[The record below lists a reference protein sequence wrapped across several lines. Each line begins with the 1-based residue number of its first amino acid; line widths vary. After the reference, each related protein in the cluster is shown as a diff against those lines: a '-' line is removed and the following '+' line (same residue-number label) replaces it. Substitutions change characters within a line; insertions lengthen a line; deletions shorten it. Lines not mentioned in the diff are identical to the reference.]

1 MVDHPS
7 SDPSTSGIDYL
18 TLHGTCAVNYCIHFI
33 CGLSCVYITRNSA
46 MGGSITTFLHARP
59 SNEVFLHPTGKDI
72 YSKFVLEEN
81 ATSSFAQF
89 VKNGHWLS
97 ILTHHD
103 HHASKIAC
111 VSNSPNITPRNNDS
125 RWLFHHFNVPDSLK
139 ASVDDFLKQSNLNET
154 IVSGSS
160 SKKSWEHT
168 SSMRS
173 GFHESYKFNP
183 EMAVFSVH
191 EMSAIMCSILFPL
204 YLQSGEYLHWS
215 DTRNN
220 SPSKNSTTGGG
231 FSGVQSSSKDT
242 THTHNL
248 QDLSGEVP
256 DEVVGTVDMEHM
268 KHMLLS
274 TAAFLD
280 ESDIASLFSQG
291 RSYQDAENAID
302 QAALGVC
309 ILSGAAELGESLVLY
324 ANAAFEK
331 TSGHYYSQLSG
342 KSLSVL
348 LGESSEAAPQQHLN
362 SAFHEKRAAKVVL
375 TTYRRNKT
383 KFLSALALKPAFD
396 DQGRLA
402 YWIVLVFDLSRR
414 PASLAEL
421 KHVEDLLALI
431 PNLLNYTTNH

>member
-1 MVDHPS
+1 
-7 SDPSTSGIDYL
+7 
-18 TLHGTCAVNYCIHFI
+18 
-33 CGLSCVYITRNSA
+33 

-59 SNEVFLHPTGKDI
+59 SNDVFLHPTGKDL

-103 HHASKIAC
+103 HHASKIASI
-111 VSNSPNITPRNNDS
+111 SNSPNITPRNNDV
-125 RWLFHHFNVPDSLK
+125 RWLYHHFSVPDSLK
-139 ASVDDFLKQSNLNET
+139 ASVDDFIKQSTLNET
-154 IVSGSS
+154 IVGGSSSS
-160 SKKSWEHT
+160 SKKSWEHNT

-183 EMAVFSVH
+183 ETAIFSLN

-204 YLQSGEYLHWS
+204 YLQSGEYRHWD

-220 SPSKNSTTGGG
+220 SPSKNSTGG

-248 QDLSGEVP
+248 HELSGEIP
-256 DEVVGTVDMEHM
+256 DEVIGSVDMEHM

-280 ESDIASLFSQG
+280 ESEIATLFSQG
-291 RSYQDAENAID
+291 HSYQDAENAID
-302 QAALGVC
+302 KAALGVG
-309 ILSGAAELGESLVLY
+309 ILSAATELAESHVLY
-324 ANAAFEK
+324 ANTAFEK
-331 TSGHYYSQLSG
+331 ISGHYYSQLSN
-342 KSLSVL
+342 KSLSIL
-348 LGESSEAAPQQHLN
+348 LGESTEAAPQALLN
-362 SAFHEKRAAKVVL
+362 SAFHEKRATKVVL
-375 TTYRRNKT
+375 TACRRNKT
-383 KFLSALALKPAFD
+383 KFLAALALKPAFD

-421 KHVEDLLALI
+421 KRVEDLLALI
-431 PNLLNYTTNH
+431 PNLLNYTTNL